1 MPKCARA
8 LLAIISKEEYILK
21 STSNAA
27 AKKSPSQTVKKC
39 LLIALTVL
47 LCIVLLSSVV
57 LVFEAFVFRDGIP
70 GNIVYK
76 PAAEKHGNMSPA
88 IKKGDYIILKAL
100 GDEELGEGDV
110 ISYYIPDKGFVL
122 GRIQAVEGERYF
134 VFGDTETAETG
145 VFVSRSDIRGVWNGF
160 RIPLVGWVFIFCQTV
175 WGFVTALVLII
186 VIDILVSV
194 LMRKK
199 AEDLGKK
206 DFKTVGLG
214 LAGILILSCFR
225 KKETGGAEQ

>member
-1 MPKCARA
+1 MK
-8 LLAIISKEEYILK
+8 
-21 STSNAA
+21 
-27 AKKSPSQTVKKC
+27 
-39 LLIALTVL
+39 
-47 LCIVLLSSVV
+47 
-57 LVFEAFVFRDGIP
+57 
-70 GNIVYK
+70 
-76 PAAEKHGNMSPA
+76 M
-88 IKKGDYIILKAL
+88 
-100 GDEELGEGDV
+100 
-110 ISYYIPDKGFVL
+110 
-122 GRIQAVEGERYF
+122 
-134 VFGDTETAETG
+134 
-145 VFVSRSDIRGVWNGF
+145 
-160 RIPLVGWVFIFCQTV
+160 GWVFIFCQTV